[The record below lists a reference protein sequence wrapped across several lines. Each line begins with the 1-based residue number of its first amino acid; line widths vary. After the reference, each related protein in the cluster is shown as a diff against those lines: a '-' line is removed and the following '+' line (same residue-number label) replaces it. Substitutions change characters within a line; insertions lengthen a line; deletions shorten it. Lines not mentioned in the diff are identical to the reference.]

1 MELFERYI
9 LEVGTYLPQD
19 LRDNVTE
26 ELRSNLRKAL
36 ADRRLTDTSAS
47 QEDLEVA
54 VLQELGPPHQYADAY
69 VPRPRVLFGP
79 RLYPAFFR
87 TLKIAIAVLVAL
99 AALGV
104 YFDFARSQSLLSLG
118 PSLLTAFTSILTGSL
133 VVVGIAVVVF
143 ALIERQTGA
152 PPEAD
157 EKWDPRTLP
166 EAEDPDKISLGD
178 QVSSI
183 AFLVVALL
191 VVNLFQRSHWRAF
204 HLQRGERLG
213 AVVGPG
219 LRCPSLAAQPGS
231 GPGSARQLHR
241 PGAMALV
248 VASSHRQL
256 RRQLSVCGVA
266 GATWSRS
273 PPLIAADPAMDGPER
288 MVARTPPP
296 SIRSSS
302 PAISPVWIDRNVS
315 LVFWAACLGLAY
327 SLFKLV
333 RRMIARP

>member
-1 MELFERYI
+1 MELAQRYI
-9 LEVGTYLPQD
+9 LEVGTYLPKD
-19 LRDNVTE
+19 LREDVSE
-26 ELRSNLRKAL
+26 ALRSRIAAAL
-36 ADRRLTDTSAS
+36 EARQAADTTTSL
-47 QEDLEVA
+47 EDHQVA
-54 VLQELGPPHQYADAY
+54 ILQELGPPHQFADAY

-143 ALIERQTGA
+143 AVIERQTDA
-152 PPEAD
+152 PSEDD

-183 AFLVVALL
+183 AFLLVALL
-191 VVNLFQRSHWRAF
+191 VVNLFRDRIGAHFTFHEESGWVPLLGPAFDARLWLLNLALALDLLVNFIVLARWRWSWPLRIANFAVNCLYVVWLQYLVSH
-204 HLQRGERLG
+204 
-213 AVVGPG
+213 
-219 LRCPSLAAQPGS
+219 
-231 GPGSARQLHR
+231 
-241 PGAMALV
+241 
-248 VASSHRQL
+248 
-256 RRQLSVCGVA
+256 
-266 GATWSRS
+266 
-273 PPLIAADPAMDGPER
+273 PPLIAANPEW
-288 MVARTPPP
+288 MVRNGWSADAAAEYQEFIA
-296 SIRSSS
+296 SNF
-302 PAISPVWIDRNVS
+302 ALWINRNVTFV
-315 LVFWAACLGLAY
+315 LWAACLGLAY

-333 RRMIARP
+333 RRMFVRP

>member
-1 MELFERYI
+1 MKLFERYI

-19 LRDNVTE
+19 LRDDVTE
-26 ELRSNLRKAL
+26 ELRSRLSKAL
-36 ADRRLTDTSAS
+36 ADRRLTDAS
-47 QEDLEVA
+47 GSQDDLEIA
-54 VLQELGPPHQYADAY
+54 VLQELGPPHQYADSF

-118 PSLLTAFTSILTGSL
+118 PSLLTAFTSVLTGSL

-152 PPEAD
+152 SSETD

-183 AFLVVALL
+183 AFLFVALL
-191 VVNLFQRSHWRAF
+191 VVNLFRDRIGAHFTFHEVSGWVPLLGPAFDAHLWLLNLALALDLLVNFIVLARWRWSWPLRIANF
-204 HLQRGERLG
+204 AVNCLYLVWLG
-213 AVVGPG
+213 Y
-219 LRCPSLAAQPGS
+219 
-231 GPGSARQLHR
+231 
-241 PGAMALV
+241 LV
-248 VASSHRQL
+248 
-256 RRQLSVCGVA
+256 
-266 GATWSRS
+266 SR
-273 PPLIAADPAMDGPER
+273 PPLIAADPEW
-288 MVARTPPP
+288 MVRNGWSADAAAEYQEFIA
-296 SIRSSS
+296 SNF
-302 PAISPVWIDRNVS
+302 ALWIDRNVS
-315 LVFWAACLGLAY
+315 FVFWAACLGLAY

-333 RRMIARP
+333 RRMFARP